1 MTTSAAASASASA
14 KFPRSLLRKPSEDA
28 AARVF
33 CFPYSGVGAS
43 MFNQWPRWI
52 GEVEVCPVQLPGR
65 ENRFR
70 EGHYGT
76 YQELAADLADELTPY
91 LDRPAVFFGHCAGSL
106 PAFETALRLAELGG
120 PAPREVVVSAQVAPH
135 HCPND
140 RFLHMTDEELSAELS
155 ELIVSRGGEA
165 HPMLLELTLMVL
177 HKDLDA
183 NRVYH
188 RADPVRLPSGI
199 TALNWSQDPEI
210 EPAELK
216 GWREHAEEVAFTEL
230 PGAHYAFLNAPA
242 ELLELLHALA
252 LPGAPLPA
260 PALSSPVEGHPS

>member
-1 MTTSAAASASASA
+1 MTASAQAGTTAPA
-14 KFPRSLLRKPSEDA
+14 KFPRSLLRKPSDDA

-43 MFNQWPRWI
+43 MFNQWPRMI
-52 GEVEVCPVQLPGR
+52 GDVEICPVQLPAR

-70 EGHYGT
+70 EAHYGT
-76 YQELAADLADELTPY
+76 YQDLARNLADELLPY

-120 PAPREVVVSAQVAPH
+120 PVPSEVVVSAQVAPQ
-135 HCPND
+135 HCPKD
-140 RFLHMTDEELSAELS
+140 RFLDMTDEALGAELS
-155 ELIVSRGGEA
+155 ELVVARGGEA
-165 HPMLLELTLMVL
+165 HPMLIELTLHVL
-177 HKDLDA
+177 HQDLDA

-188 RADPVRLPSGI
+188 RPEPVRLPSAV
-199 TALNWSQDPEI
+199 TALTWREDPEI
-210 EPAELK
+210 EASELT
-216 GWREHAEEVAFTEL
+216 GWQDWSEQVTFTEL

-242 ELLELLHALA
+242 ELMRLLHSLA

-260 PALSSPVEGHPS
+260 AAVSSPAEGHH